1 MSNNFDLRKFLAENK
16 LTPTAKLLNEAAE
29 LSPIEQELVNAVIGD
44 VNEAIDLGK
53 ILNKVK
59 LLASKGLLTVAMA
72 SAILASCGTAGNSD
86 EIFKRELDNLKKVD
100 SIEHVQK
107 TRIDSISN
115 DIKSSPTTATIK
127 EYEHHYRKVGGEC
140 RKYNDEGDYTVVSM
154 QYCQYNEEAPVSEMN
169 GGYIEVMG
177 DEFDEA
183 TDQLAQVWQRWK
195 NGPATEDE
203 DIEPAKADILQYIKS
218 VILK

>member
-1 MSNNFDLRKFLAENK
+1 MSNNFDLRKFLTENK
-16 LTPTAKLLNEAAE
+16 LTSTAKAITEWDDKSVKDYADAMSTAFGNKPKDKDKDKEE
-29 LSPIEQELVNAVIGD
+29 SSVN
-44 VNEAIDLGK
+44 
-53 ILNKVK
+53 
-59 LLASKGLLTVAMA
+59 
-72 SAILASCGTAGNSD
+72 
-86 EIFKRELDNLKKVD
+86 
-100 SIEHVQK
+100 
-107 TRIDSISN
+107 
-115 DIKSSPTTATIK
+115 

-154 QYCQYNEEAPVSEMN
+154 HYCQYNEAEEEKQETPISEMN

-203 DIEPAKADILQYIKS
+203 DIEPAKEDILQYIKA